1 MRSNLLRCLALAMLL
16 SCSCAAQPWEIGGL
30 AGFAW
35 YQNATIT
42 NPTGSVEAGFTP
54 KFATG
59 VVFGENIHKY
69 IGGEVRWMLIFGQPL
84 LRMDG
89 IQANATGYTNLVDY
103 DLFIHTARERAKI
116 RPFLAAGAGVKV
128 YSETGGINLTQPL
141 LGFAVLRRVNQT
153 EPLIRVGGGLKYKVH
168 RHVQFRVDFRTYMTP
183 TPDELFR
190 RTLVSTIHGW
200 VYNFVP
206 TVGLSYLFSAEL
218 DP

>member
-1 MRSNLLRCLALAMLL
+1 MRSNLLRCLALAILL
-16 SCSCAAQPWEIGGL
+16 SYSCPAQRWEIGGL
-30 AGFAW
+30 GGFAW

-54 KFATG
+54 KGAMG
-59 VVFGENIHKY
+59 VVFGENMQKY

-89 IQANATGYTNLVDY
+89 IQANARGYTNLVSY
-103 DLFIHTARERAKI
+103 DLLIHTAREKAKI
-116 RPFLAAGAGVKV
+116 RPFFAAGAGIKV
-128 YSETGGINLTQPL
+128 YSATDRINLLQPL
-141 LGFAVLRRVNQT
+141 QGFAVLRRVNQT
-153 EPLIRVGGGLKYKVH
+153 EPLISVGGGLKYGVH
-168 RHVQFRVDFRTYMTP
+168 RHVQLRVEFRTYMTP

-190 RTLVSTIHGW
+190 RTLDSTIHGW

-206 TVGLSYLFSAEL
+206 TVGLSYLFSPEL